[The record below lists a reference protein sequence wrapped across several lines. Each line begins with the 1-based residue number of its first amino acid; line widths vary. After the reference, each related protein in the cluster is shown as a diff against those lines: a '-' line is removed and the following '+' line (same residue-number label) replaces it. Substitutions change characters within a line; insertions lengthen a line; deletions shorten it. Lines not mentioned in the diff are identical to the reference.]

1 MGLQATRALVRA
13 GAEDHRLAAPA
24 VALEDELARL
34 AVGAAAAIRAAGVL
48 LVPRLAVGDEL
59 GAAGN
64 RADVQERNGLEVRVA
79 WGIAEHA
86 TRRGRGPRAP
96 CLGGPCPNGPI
107 EGGGPGHSGAGREGV
122 GWAAWHP
129 RVLGSPRAVRAG
141 RAPAATAPLGL
152 AARGGVYRV

>member
-1 MGLQATRALVRA
+1 MGAAERHEVLRGIGAAPGYLEDVVGLQATRALARA

-79 WGIAEHA
+79 WH
-86 TRRGRGPRAP
+86 R
-96 CLGGPCPNGPI
+96 
-107 EGGGPGHSGAGREGV
+107 
-122 GWAAWHP
+122 
-129 RVLGSPRAVRAG
+129 
-141 RAPAATAPLGL
+141 
-152 AARGGVYRV
+152 